1 MQGHLGLAFQ
11 GRLHSGIDDCRCS
24 TSSASI
30 TTSSASITTSS
41 ASITTSSA
49 SISTCDCRNILLV
62 ARELHARGVTIQ
74 NNGMTKK

>member
-24 TSSASI
+24 
-30 TTSSASITTSS
+30 TSSASITTSS

>member
-30 TTSSASITTSS
+30 TTSSASI
-41 ASITTSSA
+41 
-49 SISTCDCRNILLV
+49 STCDCRNILLV
-62 ARELHARGVTIQ
+62 ARELHARGVTFQ